1 MPEPSSMPVPS
12 AVGPSMNVTVP
23 VGAVDPLVVTVV
35 VNVTDEPDMEGF
47 ALEARVVVVV
57 GRTVWLNEPEL
68 LGAKLAFPL

>member
-1 MPEPSSMPVPS
+1 MPVPS